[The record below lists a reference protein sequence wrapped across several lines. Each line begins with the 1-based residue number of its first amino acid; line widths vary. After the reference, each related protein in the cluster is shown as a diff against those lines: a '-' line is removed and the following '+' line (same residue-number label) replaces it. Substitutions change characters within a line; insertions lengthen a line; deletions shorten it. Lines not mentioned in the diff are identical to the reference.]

1 MNKKHLFLI
10 GTSILVLGLLAGCSE
25 DVKDFNPNEQ
35 TKKEVKIE
43 PVVESKHEPAK
54 VEEPK
59 TTPEVTKF
67 EFEGIK
73 EKFTLNTST
82 KEDVEEFLNVT
93 PVEVIGAM
101 DGNTMYRYDVN
112 FPTDYKF
119 LPQSDNVVLDDI
131 DVEGIKKHK
140 GMVVMLEYKEDNTLL
155 GYSVS
160 HLTEDGKVNV
170 YYNYPKLQKTDI
182 IE

>member
-10 GTSILVLGLLAGCSE
+10 GTSILALGLLAGCSE

-35 TKKEVKIE
+35 PKEEVKVE
-43 PVVESKHEPAK
+43 PKNEAAK

-59 TTPEVTKF
+59 TTPEVTKL

-73 EKFTLNTST
+73 EKLVLNTST
-82 KEDVEEFLNVT
+82 REEVEEFLKVK
-93 PVEVIGAM
+93 PVEVISAM

-160 HLTEDGKVNV
+160 HLNEDGKVNV
-170 YYNYPKLQKTDI
+170 YYNYPKLKKTDV

>member
-10 GTSILVLGLLAGCSE
+10 GTSILALGLLAGCSE
-25 DVKDFNPNEQ
+25 EIKGFNPNEQ
-35 TKKEVKIE
+35 PKDEVKAE
-43 PVVESKHEPAK
+43 PVVEPKNEPAK

-59 TTPEVTKF
+59 TTPEVTKL

-73 EKFTLNTST
+73 EKLVLNTST
-82 KEDVEEFLNVT
+82 REEVEEFLNVK
-93 PVEVIGAM
+93 PVEVISAM
-101 DGNTMYRYDVN
+101 DGNTMYRYDLN

-119 LPQSDNVVLDDI
+119 LPQSDNIVLDDI

-140 GMVVMLEYKEDNTLL
+140 GIVVMLEYKEGNTLL

-170 YYNYPKLQKTDI
+170 YYNYPKLQKTDV